1 MKPSTMI
8 RYSKKVLH
16 NGTMIPDLSPFRTIS
31 QTHIQ
36 PLSSTQFQV
45 ICHSNRRDTVPA
57 VWGLLS
63 CIPESVCFRV
73 AGQGCTQ
80 LWKKCHYL
88 FLAILPWLQLNSLFS
103 VLEAST
109 AVIDRISS
117 PNWINCY
124 RNSSNTIKQACW
136 RCVLWTLQPPGCYR
150 WRIPLMQSPIG
161 TASNVSIFSPE
172 SLALPCE
179 WCEQA
184 CPVL

>member
-1 MKPSTMI
+1 MSVCPCLLCCLRQGLFWLFPNLVLLALIFPMKSSTMI

-16 NGTMIPDLSPFRTIS
+16 NGTMIPDLPPFRTIS

-80 LWKKCHYL
+80 LWKKYHYL
-88 FLAILPWLQLNSLFS
+88 FLA
-103 VLEAST
+103 VLS
-109 AVIDRISS
+109 
-117 PNWINCY
+117 
-124 RNSSNTIKQACW
+124 
-136 RCVLWTLQPPGCYR
+136 
-150 WRIPLMQSPIG
+150 
-161 TASNVSIFSPE
+161 
-172 SLALPCE
+172 
-179 WCEQA
+179 
-184 CPVL
+184 